1 VIYLRQFL
9 RRGAEALRLR
19 FPKRQS
25 YDELARQRSP
35 RYRKPIRFSA
45 EGNSR
50 VAAAIATARP
60 TMVARIGYTELT
72 CLQFFVRSRSGG
84 RKPPYPPGVVTN
96 MSTGPGFFPADPDSL
111 DAFARLYLETVVDSD
126 VLGVW
131 FNDFEDEIC
140 NRYASGADLVELGC
154 LEPFHY
160 AEPWSEQLE
169 GKRVLVIHPFA
180 ESIQRQYSDKREL
193 LFANPKILPEFELK
207 TLKAVQSIAGTYTEF
222 VTWFDAYQSMC
233 DAMQRVDFDIAIIG
247 AGAYGLPLASFAK
260 RLGRQAVH
268 LGGVTQILFG
278 IKGRRWE
285 TAYADTTAKMFNE
298 HWVRPLPSET
308 PQQYQSVED
317 GCYW

>member
-1 VIYLRQFL
+1 
-9 RRGAEALRLR
+9 
-19 FPKRQS
+19 
-25 YDELARQRSP
+25 
-35 RYRKPIRFSA
+35 
-45 EGNSR
+45 
-50 VAAAIATARP
+50 
-60 TMVARIGYTELT
+60 MVARIGYTELT

-111 DAFARLYLETVVDSD
+111 DAFARLYLETVADSD

-233 DAMQRVDFDIAIIG
+233 DAMQQVDFDIAIIG

-260 RLGRQAVH
+260 RLGRQVVH